1 MLEEAQEIFP
11 NQHVACVISLGSGQ
25 PRVASILDSDS
36 NLVTDPEE
44 LITTLEGIAKDCGRE
59 AERMYLRFQNVDDF
73 YFRLNVEQGMQSIRE
88 SDHKEVSAIQAHT
101 RAFIL
106 KLDPTRIDRAAQV
119 IIERRESVTTSN
131 LTGVV
136 QSSLVQ
142 GRIQPC
148 PPPSPNFTGRVNVL
162 GKMLE
167 YFTKPSDVQHSFVLY
182 GLGGSGKTQIARM
195 FIKNNKNLFSEVY
208 PVDATSAQT
217 IELDFKNIARA
228 KNAGETIE
236 DAFYWLKANESN
248 WIILYDNAD
257 DARLDLRRYFPD
269 CPHGN
274 LLITTRNKNFIAY
287 ARGPRSDY
295 AVSGLSPED
304 ALDLLFKVSKQ
315 EAGGAMR
322 IQASEIVEELG
333 FHALAITQAGAY
345 ILVQDYPFDEYLVEC
360 RSVDRLLGK
369 CMPVDI
375 PADNDYRR
383 GVYTTWMLSYEKLTE
398 PATQLLHFLA
408 FMHHTGITED
418 MFRMA
423 HTQLRSQHRI
433 SDDWL
438 ASFLSRFEGPY
449 KPSTTATWDSLA
461 FRDAMS
467 EPRSYSLIDYNRQAR
482 VYSIHPL
489 VRKWIQKLAPEN
501 VANSVATLL
510 ALCVNDQHK
519 LADYAFRRALLP
531 HIDVLPEAQ
540 RTDPKVAARFSTVY
554 REAGRWSEAE
564 SLEEIVLN
572 ERKQRLGDEHPET
585 LT

>member
-11 NQHVACVISLGSGQ
+11 NQHVACIISLGSGQ

-36 NLVTDPEE
+36 NPEE
-44 LITTLEGIAKDCGRE
+44 LITTLEVIAKDCGRE

-88 SDHKEVSAIQAHT
+88 SDHKEASAIQAHT
-101 RAFIL
+101 KAFIL
-106 KLDPTRIDRAAQV
+106 KLDPTSIDRAAQA

-136 QSSLVQ
+136 RSSLVQ

-162 GKMLE
+162 GKMHE
-167 YFTKPSDVQHSFVLY
+167 YFTKPSDMQHSFVLY

-195 FIKNNKNLFSEVY
+195 FIKNNKNLLSEVY

-315 EAGGAMR
+315 EADEAMR
-322 IQASEIVEELG
+322 IQASEIVE
-333 FHALAITQAGAY
+333 
-345 ILVQDYPFDEYLVEC
+345 
-360 RSVDRLLGK
+360 
-369 CMPVDI
+369 
-375 PADNDYRR
+375 
-383 GVYTTWMLSYEKLTE
+383 
-398 PATQLLHFLA
+398 
-408 FMHHTGITED
+408 
-418 MFRMA
+418 
-423 HTQLRSQHRI
+423 
-433 SDDWL
+433 
-438 ASFLSRFEGPY
+438 
-449 KPSTTATWDSLA
+449 
-461 FRDAMS
+461 
-467 EPRSYSLIDYNRQAR
+467 
-482 VYSIHPL
+482 
-489 VRKWIQKLAPEN
+489 
-501 VANSVATLL
+501 
-510 ALCVNDQHK
+510 
-519 LADYAFRRALLP
+519 
-531 HIDVLPEAQ
+531 
-540 RTDPKVAARFSTVY
+540 
-554 REAGRWSEAE
+554 
-564 SLEEIVLN
+564 
-572 ERKQRLGDEHPET
+572 
-585 LT
+585 